1 MRLAAARRGALLR
14 GGGGGRAAA
23 AAAAS
28 AAAAAAAAGGGGG
41 GAGPGPDRPWL
52 AGGALG
58 GGGAGVALGKFDGLH
73 RGHAALAREAAGVGS
88 RGGGGGWLVS
98 FSGMADALGW
108 APRLPLVAPPDRPRV
123 LAGLGVRELVLP
135 FAAVRGMDPR
145 EFLVGV
151 LQRDLGVCGVCCGR
165 NYRFGRGASGDADT
179 LREIC
184 VEAGMEP
191 RVLELL
197 AAGEGRGRAGAGAGA
212 EVGGGGAGATPPCS
226 STGVRECLAVGNVAE
241 AGELLGRP
249 HRLVLDVSG
258 GARRS
263 GPSPG
268 AAAELAWDP
277 EEAAKGGSGLLNQPP
292 APGVYSIIAH
302 GAAGEPLGAGRL
314 GLGEGQLSLEL
325 DGGPGAAGSRMLGLD
340 LLARLD

>member
-1 MRLAAARRGALLR
+1 M
-14 GGGGGRAAA
+14 
-23 AAAAS
+23 
-28 AAAAAAAAGGGGG
+28 
-41 GAGPGPDRPWL
+41 
-52 AGGALG
+52 
-58 GGGAGVALGKFDGLH
+58 
-73 RGHAALAREAAGVGS
+73 GS

-197 AAGEGRGRAGAGAGA
+197 AAGEGPITCSPRRAPTCPYTCRRGWVRSPLF
-212 EVGGGGAGATPPCS
+212 PPC
-226 STGVRECLAVGNVAE
+226 GLQE
-241 AGELLGRP
+241 ATY
-249 HRLVLDVSG
+249 
-258 GARRS
+258 
-263 GPSPG
+263 
-268 AAAELAWDP
+268 
-277 EEAAKGGSGLLNQPP
+277 Q
-292 APGVYSIIAH
+292 
-302 GAAGEPLGAGRL
+302 AAG
-314 GLGEGQLSLEL
+314 
-325 DGGPGAAGSRMLGLD
+325 
-340 LLARLD
+340 